1 MDLDPLG
8 HIHSDIHLR
17 SKAPGVYTCG
27 DDRAESTRQLGSSVG
42 DGITGALAAYHD
54 QTD

>member
-8 HIHSDIHLR
+8 HIHTDIHLR
-17 SKAPGVYTCG
+17 SKAPGFYACG
-27 DDRAESTRQLGSSVG
+27 EARAESTRQLGASVG
-42 DGITGALAAYHD
+42 DGITGARAAFHD